1 VERVDVLIVG
11 GGPAG
16 STLAWLL
23 ARQGIDVMVM
33 DQREFPRDKPCAGWV
48 TPTVLR
54 LLELDTA
61 DYARRH
67 VLQPIHR
74 FRVGMIG
81 GRETLTRRSPDPL
94 SWGILRREL
103 DHYLLRRSRAR
114 LRLGLPVRD
123 LRREGGEWVVNDQ
136 IRAPLVV
143 GAGGHFC
150 PVARRIGARTGL
162 ERVVLAQEIEFE
174 PERSELDASR
184 AEPGVPELLFCRD
197 LKGYGWVFRKGRHLN
212 VGLGRED
219 PRDLGD
225 HVRVFVS
232 ERAAR
237 RRIPPSTPPR
247 LRGHAY
253 ALYSGPPRRVTA
265 DGVLLIGD
273 AAGLADARSGEGI
286 APAIESAVMAAEVVV
301 AARGELGGARLS
313 RYADR
318 LTARFGPR
326 ETGGGLVSV
335 LPPSVRSVLAGRLL
349 ATEWFARRVV
359 CERWFLHARGR
370 AHPGQQ
376 QPLEGSQQ
384 PSVSVRS

>member
-1 VERVDVLIVG
+1 VERVNVLIVG

-23 ARQGIDVMVM
+23 VHRGVDVMVM
-33 DQREFPRDKPCAGWV
+33 DQRRFPRDKPCAGWI

-81 GRETLTRRSPDPL
+81 GREVLTRRSNDPL
-94 SWGILRREL
+94 SWGILRREF
-103 DHYLLRRSRAR
+103 DHYLLRRSRAL
-114 LRLGLPVRD
+114 LRAGSPVRE
-123 LRREGGEWVVNDQ
+123 LRREGGEGVVNDQ
-136 IRAPLVV
+136 IRASLLV

-150 PVARRIGARTGL
+150 PVARTIGARTGQ
-162 ERVVLAQEIEFE
+162 ERVVLAQEVEFE
-174 PERSELDASR
+174 PQESELEAIR
-184 AEPGVPELLFCRD
+184 AEEGVPELLFCRD

-219 PRDLGD
+219 PEDLGR
-225 HVRVFVS
+225 HVREFVAECS
-232 ERAAR
+232 AR
-237 RRIPPSTPPR
+237 RRIPQRMPPR

-253 ALYSGPPRRVTA
+253 ALYQGPPRRLTD

-286 APAIESAVMAAEVVV
+286 APAIESAVMAAEVVT
-301 AARGELGGARLS
+301 AAEGEYGGQRLAP
-313 RYADR
+313 YAER
-318 LTARFGPR
+318 LTARFGPGAA
-326 ETGGGLVSV
+326 GGAGLASL
-335 LPPSVRSVLAGRLL
+335 LPARLRRAVAGTLL

-359 CERWFLHARGR
+359 CERWFLHTPGRG
-370 AHPGQQ
+370 
-376 QPLEGSQQ
+376 
-384 PSVSVRS
+384 